1 MHILVVNDDGP
12 PSPHSSP
19 YVHSLVRE
27 LQAHG
32 HTVSVCL
39 PHTQRSWIGKAH
51 MIGQTVK
58 PLYYR
63 PPPPS
68 APAAGL
74 IHDDNNNDSTNT
86 KQQPAAPTTTTTG
99 TGASTTEPGNG
110 AAAASSGHGHGTTHT
125 RPSTRRGTEE
135 WILVDGTPASCVQ
148 IGLYH
153 FFRDRGPVDL
163 VVSGPNYGRNTTAVF
178 ALSSGTL
185 GGALEAAVCRHRAV
199 ALSYAFFSRNHD
211 TAIIEKASRQ
221 GVRVI
226 EALVRDWPTDGS
238 VDLYSVNVPL
248 LEGLEQG
255 KVLFTEMLQNYWG
268 VGSCFTEVD
277 GSVDGEEEEEERIR
291 EDEGKAEEEDGGDAD
306 EGTAACHTHKH
317 FKWSPR
323 FTDVYQSVEEAPP
336 GNDGWAVKEGHTSV
350 TPLKAN
356 FFQTATQMHGKELQ
370 LIWRRTDGIV
380 RTLSYRLA
388 LSLRGASRSST
399 FGAVPNSVA
408 VTSGVQTR
416 DLPIRVKKK
425 PQVYALI
432 DYDDDYVQPLITAA
446 MESLLPADSYTLIRP
461 PSSWSKSSPEITLQ
475 DLIAEPNAKVL
486 QIMPYESIDFDFA
499 STHPDTCLVNSYVI
513 RKALIRKH
521 FLSATVD
528 NWVAKHPDSVLKT
541 HVKRSEA
548 FEVDFAEFLDD
559 ALIEAFDLRESLDKN
574 AAVASGAGG
583 DDAQSVAEQDDDGTQ
598 AAATVADR
606 RGEEEDKTEWWILK
620 PSMSDRGQGIRL
632 FNTMEQLQE
641 IFDEWEPESS
651 DEEDEDGDENEQDDD
666 EQGGGDDD
674 DGGIMTSHLRHF
686 VAQPYIHPPL
696 LLPQLNN
703 RKFHIRVYVLCVGSL
718 SVYVYRDML
727 ALFAAKPYQAP
738 GSGSGSNSTPDLDAH
753 LTNTCLQTTTP
764 EGATV
769 DLVHRLGD
777 LPLPPD
783 QSAALTAQICAVTGD
798 LFEAA
803 ARGMTVHFQPLP
815 QAFEVYG
822 LDFLADARGTAWL
835 LEVNAFPDFKQTG
848 AGLTGVVAGFWEGV
862 VRRAVLPFVN
872 PDDSSSARA
881 AAAAAGG
888 GGDGGGRGVGG
899 GEDDGMVLVREV
911 DLGRRW

>member
-32 HTVSVCL
+32 HIVSVCL

-74 IHDDNNNDSTNT
+74 SHDDEQPPPAAAHNTNPT
-86 KQQPAAPTTTTTG
+86 TQPATAQDTSAATT
-99 TGASTTEPGNG
+99 AEPR
-110 AAAASSGHGHGTTHT
+110 HGTTHS
-125 RPSTRRGTEE
+125 RPSSRPGTEE

-153 FFRDRGPVDL
+153 FFRERGPVDL

-185 GGALEAAVCRHRAV
+185 GGALEAAVCRRRAV

-211 TAIIEKASRQ
+211 TAIIEKAGRRS
-221 GVRVI
+221 VAVI
-226 EALVRDWPTDGS
+226 EALVRQWPADGS

-248 LEGLEQG
+248 LENLEEG
-255 KVLFTEMLQNYWG
+255 KVLYTGMLQNYWG
-268 VGSCFTEVD
+268 LGSCFTEVE
-277 GSVDGEEEEEERIR
+277 GSVDGEEEEEEERIR
-291 EDEGKAEEEDGGDAD
+291 EEEGAAEEEGGGGAGGGGGGDGALRKS
-306 EGTAACHTHKH
+306 ACHTHKH

-323 FTDVYQSVEEAPP
+323 FTDVYQSVDEAPP

-356 FFQTATQMHGKELQ
+356 FFQAGTQMHGKELQ
-370 LIWRRTDGIV
+370 LGP
-380 RTLSYRLA
+380 
-388 LSLRGASRSST
+388 SRSST
-399 FGAVPNSVA
+399 FGAVPNSPKPA
-408 VTSGVQTR
+408 EATP
-416 DLPIRVKKK
+416 LPQIEGLAIREKGK

-432 DYDDDYVQPLITAA
+432 DYADDYVQPLIMSALKF
-446 MESLLPADSYTLIRP
+446 LLPPDSCTLVNP
-461 PSSWSKSSPEITLQ
+461 PSTWSSSSPDISLAQ
-475 DLIAEPNAKVL
+475 LVPEPNAKVF
-486 QIMPYESIDFDFA
+486 QIMPYESIDFDYA
-499 STHPDTCLVNSYVI
+499 ATHPGTSLINSYVI

-521 FLSATVD
+521 FLSATVE

-548 FEVDFAEFLDD
+548 FEVDYAEFLDD
-559 ALIEAFDLRESLDKN
+559 ALVEAFDLRESLDRN
-574 AAVASGAGG
+574 ASAGCAGDDG
-583 DDAQSVAEQDDDGTQ
+583 DDAETGSVAEQAD
-598 AAATVADR
+598 ATSPVADDAAESG
-606 RGEEEDKTEWWILK
+606 RGKGQEAREWWILK

-641 IFDEWEPESS
+641 IFDGWEVDS
-651 DEEDEDGDENEQDDD
+651 DEEEEVE
-666 EQGGGDDD
+666 EDD
-674 DGGIMTSHLRHF
+674 DGDDSPSGSANTNANPDKQPIMTSHLRHF

-696 LLPQLNN
+696 LLPELNS

-718 SVYVYRDML
+718 KIYVYRDML

-738 GSGSGSNSTPDLDAH
+738 PGASSGPANNENTIDLDAH
-753 LTNTCLQTTTP
+753 LTNTCLQTSSSSSSTTP
-764 EGATV
+764 
-769 DLVHRLGD
+769 DPPPLVHRFWS
-777 LPLPPD
+777 LPLTQD
-783 QSAALTAQICAVTGD
+783 QSASIFSQICLVTGE

-803 ARGMTVHFQPLP
+803 ARGMPVHFQPLP
-815 QAFEVYG
+815 HAFEAYG
-822 LDFLADARGTAWL
+822 LDFLVDARGTAWL

-848 AGLTGVVAGFWEGV
+848 EGLTGVKGTARHGC
-862 VRRAVLPFVN
+862 RHR
-872 PDDSSSARA
+872 SAQ
-881 AAAAAGG
+881 
-888 GGDGGGRGVGG
+888 
-899 GEDDGMVLVREV
+899 ELS
-911 DLGRRW
+911 WY